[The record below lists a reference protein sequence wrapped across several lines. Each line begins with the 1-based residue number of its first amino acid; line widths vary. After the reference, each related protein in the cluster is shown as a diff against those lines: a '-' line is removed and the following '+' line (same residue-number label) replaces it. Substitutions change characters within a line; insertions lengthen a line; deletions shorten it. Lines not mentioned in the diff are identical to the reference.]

1 MAKLTGLFQYKGK
14 LGQTVGRRNGQKML
28 SSVQETGMNIVAM
41 APTAVNNPKTAFQA
55 TQRMRMRAAVNF
67 YRQIG
72 YILNHSWQGTGY
84 KQPSHNRFM
93 QLALRKG
100 DYAIPFLP
108 KGEQSFVPGEYPIS
122 EGSLVG
128 ADVLAIEGN
137 ALQTGLYGSAG
148 DATTLG
154 DLASKLINANAG
166 FYDGD
171 KLTFIFVSARENNGN
186 VIYAA
191 TSVQWILDTTSTTA
205 IADADS
211 FPLNVTIVDGRF
223 NFSLKNFGNQG
234 STIVGGAIVHVRAPQ
249 SQGGSTSWQRSNT
262 SMFVSEAVLTRWM
275 SAEAFNTALKSYQT
289 ENANVNSDWY
299 LNTGAENNGGTSGSS
314 SQPELVGTFKFENQL
329 FNIPAGFIAAT
340 FQDRIIYSTVS
351 SGEIY
356 LYTKVSNNSVSITS
370 AEGPLPGGSDW
381 DGTGFTANDFVL
393 LSVAESA
400 GIVDVSVS
408 SLPIDEP

>member
-1 MAKLTGLFQYKGK
+1 MGKLTGLFQYKGK

-262 SMFVSEAVLTRWM
+262 SMYVSDAVLNRWM
-275 SAEAFNTALKSYQT
+275 SAEAFNTALRSYQT

-299 LNTGAENNGGTSGSS
+299 LNTGAENNGGTSGNS
-314 SQPELVGTFKFENQL
+314 SQPSLVGEVEITGNSPL
-329 FNIPAGFIAAT
+329 AGNVYAT
-340 FQDRIIYSTVS
+340 YNGQIIISFLADLLQ
-351 SGEIY
+351 IY
-356 LYTKVSNNSVSITS
+356 KKVSNNSITIAYR
-370 AEGPLPGGSDW
+370 AED
-381 DGTGFTANDFVL
+381 D
-393 LSVAESA
+393 AESSSIMNELARQGLEPISLEIAQAA
-400 GIVDVSVS
+400 GIFVISD
-408 SLPIDEP
+408 SLPISEP

>member
-148 DATTLG
+148 DAATLG

-205 IADADS
+205 IADADT

-262 SMFVSEAVLTRWM
+262 SMYISDAVLNRWM

-314 SQPELVGTFKFENQL
+314 SQPLLVGEYQFGNNIFS
-329 FNIPAGFIAAT
+329 IPAGFKAAT
-340 FQDRIIYSTVS
+340 YNNKIIWVNISEDEIILYAKIDNNTISPTTHGAPSIENIIEQYSQ
-351 SGEIY
+351 
-356 LYTKVSNNSVSITS
+356 L
-370 AEGPLPGGSDW
+370 
-381 DGTGFTANDFVL
+381 TADDFIS
-393 LSVAESA
+393 LSEAQAA
-400 GIVDVSVS
+400 GVTIWG
-408 SLPIDEP
+408 

>member
-148 DATTLG
+148 DAATLG

-205 IADADS
+205 IADADT

-262 SMFVSEAVLTRWM
+262 SMYISDAVLNRWM

-299 LNTGAENNGGTSGSS
+299 LNTGAENNGGTSGNS
-314 SQPELVGTFKFENQL
+314 SQPQLVGEYVFQRSVYSV
-329 FNIPAGFIAAT
+329 PAGFRAAT
-340 FQDRIIYSTVS
+340 YDNKIIYVQI
-351 SGEIY
+351 GEDDMIFY
-356 LYTKVSNNSVSITS
+356 AKIDNNTISPTTYGGPSLELFLREMTEKQESDFVEASIATQAGISIWS
-370 AEGPLPGGSDW
+370 AEP
-381 DGTGFTANDFVL
+381 
-393 LSVAESA
+393 
-400 GIVDVSVS
+400 
-408 SLPIDEP
+408 